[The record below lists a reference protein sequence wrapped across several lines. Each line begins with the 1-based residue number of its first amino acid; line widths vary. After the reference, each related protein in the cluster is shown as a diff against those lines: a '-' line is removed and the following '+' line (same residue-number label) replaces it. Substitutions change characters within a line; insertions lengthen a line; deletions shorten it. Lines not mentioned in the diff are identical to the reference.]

1 MSDPHVASVPLAYL
15 SASEIARRLGAGE
28 VTSRLLVATLLERI
42 EAIDTPSSATA
53 LGAIAAVS
61 EDALRTA
68 EQRDEERRRGEVRGP
83 LHGIPV
89 VIKDNIEARGLPGL
103 AGSTAL
109 RGRAT
114 REAPL
119 VTRLHEAGAIVM
131 ASTNLSQWANIRSS
145 RSTSGY
151 SSSGGLVGNPWAL
164 DRSAGGSS
172 SGSGAALAGGLA
184 PLAVGTETD
193 GSIVCPASVNGVV
206 GLKPTVGTVP
216 ATYVVPISASQDS
229 PGPMGRSVQDVAL
242 LYSVLAASVE
252 PTASAEVRIAVAT
265 NWRTG
270 NPETDQL
277 FDDFVVRLRDAGVA
291 PSERELAV
299 PGEEEFA
306 DEEVVLLSELFDD
319 LTAYLGDRPGVGVA
333 SLAEVVAY
341 EDEHRELEQKYFGHD
356 LFLKSLQT
364 GGRGGTTYQ
373 ASRARNLRWAID
385 TCLTPGLEGT
395 DVVIAPS
402 YGPSW
407 KSDLAVGGHPG
418 PASPATMAP
427 AIAGWP
433 IMSVPLG
440 LVQGL
445 PVGLAIIGRAHS
457 EWTIIEAARIIER
470 TVAATNPLP
479 SPLWRPPS
487 RG

>member
-1 MSDPHVASVPLAYL
+1 MSDPHEISSNLAYL
-15 SASEIARRLGAGE
+15 SAHEIARRLDAGE
-28 VTSRLLVATLLERI
+28 VTSHQLIETYLSRI
-42 EAIDTPSSATA
+42 GAIDASSSDTA
-53 LGAIAAVS
+53 LNAIAALS
-61 EDALRTA
+61 ADALEVA
-68 EQRDEERRRGEVRGP
+68 KERDDERGRGVTRGP

-89 VIKDNIEARGLPGL
+89 LIKDNIEAVGLPGL

-109 RGRAT
+109 QGRPA
-114 REAPL
+114 RDAPL
-119 VTRLHEAGAIVM
+119 VTRLREAGAIIM
-131 ASTNLSQWANIRSS
+131 GSTNLSQWANIRSA

-172 SGSGAALAGGLA
+172 SGSGAALAAGLT

-206 GLKPTVGTVP
+206 GLKPTVGNVP
-216 ATYVVPISASQDS
+216 ATHVVPISASQDS
-229 PGPMGRSVQDVAL
+229 PGPMGRDVEDVAL
-242 LYSVLAASVE
+242 LYGVLAQSCAPE
-252 PTASAEVRIAVAT
+252 AHTAPTFAVAT

-277 FDDFVVRLRDAGVA
+277 FDDFVVHLRETGAVLTQ
-291 PSERELAV
+291 RELAV
-299 PGEEEFA
+299 PGEEEIA
-306 DEEVVLLSELFDD
+306 DEGVVLFAELFDD
-319 LTAYLGDRPGVGVA
+319 LTAYLQDRPGSGVA
-333 SLAEVVAY
+333 SLADVVAY
-341 EDEHRELEQKYFGHD
+341 EDAHRDIEQRYFGHD
-356 LFLKSLQT
+356 LFLKALQT
-364 GGRGGTTYQ
+364 GGRAGEAYAT
-373 ASRARNLRWAID
+373 SRPRNLKWAID
-385 TCLTPGLEGT
+385 TCLNPGLEGV

-433 IMSVPLG
+433 IMSLPLG

-457 EWTIIEAARIIER
+457 EWTIIEAGRVIER
-470 TVAATNPLP
+470 IVTEKSPLP
-479 SPLWRPPS
+479 SPLWKRPS